1 MFCFLQVCVAG
12 GGKAILSRYPL
23 MYRTVHLPPPTENHL
38 PQMAKISRLG
48 SAATHG
54 ILITRSLEK
63 WLVAGMRQELYKMSL
78 IKLGLLESEEAIS
91 DSQSSVKN
99 TRNQLRKAL
108 LANEGPV

>member
-1 MFCFLQVCVAG
+1 MPKV
-12 GGKAILSRYPL
+12 
-23 MYRTVHLPPPTENHL
+23 
-38 PQMAKISRLG
+38 SRLG
-48 SAATHG
+48 NAGTHR
-54 ILITRSLEK
+54 ILLTRSLEK

-91 DSQSSVKN
+91 EPQSSVKN